1 MCGRNRLDVARDL
14 KHAGPSTHEKFTE
27 KIINDYTK
35 KFRNGPGQST
45 AP

>member
-1 MCGRNRLDVARDL
+1 MLL
-14 KHAGPSTHEKFTE
+14 EILHAGPDTHKKFTE